1 MSKIEA
7 AKAATDTIS
16 ENWNAARDQ
25 MQTLWV
31 NGAGVLSEP
40 STVRGDILAAK
51 RSLDAALAA
60 LDGVKEW
67 PSSDDYGD

>member
-40 STVRGDILAAK
+40 STVRSDILAAK

-60 LDGVKEW
+60 LDRTEW